1 MTAEE
6 KEEPTSKKQLLVRII
21 GFGLLI
27 GGIILIINGAIMI
40 NKGNSMFGDFDAPW
54 FETVSRGGGLLAG
67 GFFMVFPA
75 IFILFVSHATSL
87 MSRPLKHAG
96 TPLGHDNDYERY
108 EKMIEESAKRRAT
121 GVNRTEVRASIGGA
135 DSVQTVKIR
144 CQLCGALN
152 DDDAEFC
159 DQCSE
164 SL

>member
-1 MTAEE
+1 MTGEE

-40 NKGNSMFGDFDAPW
+40 NKGNKMFGDFDAPW
-54 FETVSRGGGLLAG
+54 FETVSTGGGLLAG
-67 GFFMVFPA
+67 GFFMIFPA
-75 IFILFVSHATSL
+75 IFILFVSHATSITG
-87 MSRPLKHAG
+87 RTLKYAG
-96 TPLGHDNDYERY
+96 TTLDKDDDYERY
-108 EKMIEESAKRRAT
+108 EKIIEESSKRRAT
-121 GVNRTEVRASIGGA
+121 GVNRKETMTQNIDMNSDQI
-135 DSVQTVKIR
+135 VKIR